1 MFHRLKQ
8 ILEMIRFSHTLFALP
23 PAMLAAVMAWTRSA
37 RSEPVE
43 VWRVV
48 QELIGIL
55 LCMVAARSAA
65 MAFNRIVDRRI
76 DAENPRTEMRHIPAG
91 RLSTFSVA
99 LFTIACCMAFVAA
112 TCLFLPNRLPLMLA
126 LPVLGVLLLY
136 SYAKRFTAL
145 AHFWLGL
152 SLMLAPVCAWIAI
165 RGQVVMQHPA
175 DVLPA
180 VVLGGA
186 IMLWVAGF
194 DMIYACQDVA
204 VDRKAGLHSIPVR
217 LGVAG
222 ALRLAAACHLAM
234 VGLLATLPWVYPPL
248 SWIYGAGIAA
258 IAVLLV
264 YEHALVRP
272 NDLTRVN
279 TAFFNVNAI
288 VSIGLFVVG
297 SVDLLIGK

>member
-112 TCLFLPNRLPLMLA
+112 TCLFLPNRLPLIDA
-126 LPVLGVLLLY
+126 
-136 SYAKRFTAL
+136 
-145 AHFWLGL
+145 
-152 SLMLAPVCAWIAI
+152 
-165 RGQVVMQHPA
+165 
-175 DVLPA
+175 
-180 VVLGGA
+180 
-186 IMLWVAGF
+186 
-194 DMIYACQDVA
+194 
-204 VDRKAGLHSIPVR
+204 
-217 LGVAG
+217 
-222 ALRLAAACHLAM
+222 
-234 VGLLATLPWVYPPL
+234 
-248 SWIYGAGIAA
+248 
-258 IAVLLV
+258 
-264 YEHALVRP
+264 
-272 NDLTRVN
+272 N
-279 TAFFNVNAI
+279 
-288 VSIGLFVVG
+288 
-297 SVDLLIGK
+297 